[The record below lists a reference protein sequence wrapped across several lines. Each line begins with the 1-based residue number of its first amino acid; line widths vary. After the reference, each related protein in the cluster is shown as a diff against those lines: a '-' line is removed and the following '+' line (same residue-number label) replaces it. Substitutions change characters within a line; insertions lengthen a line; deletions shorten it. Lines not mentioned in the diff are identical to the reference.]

1 MSAPERSPTV
11 VNRKARFH
19 YQIEESL
26 EAGLVLGGSE
36 VKAIRE
42 GKANLTDSFV
52 RMKKGEAFLI
62 GCHIGAYSAAGPDA
76 HEAVRERKLLLHR
89 RELDR
94 LAGKVRERGYTLL
107 VTKLYFKDGRVKAEL
122 SLARGK
128 QAHDKRRSL
137 RERSQR
143 DEVARA
149 MRRRG

>member
-1 MSAPERSPTV
+1 MSEPDRSPTV
-11 VNRKARFH
+11 LNRKARFR
-19 YQIEESL
+19 YNIEESL
-26 EAGLVLGGSE
+26 EAGLVLLGSE

-42 GKANLTDSFV
+42 GKANLTDAFV

-62 GCHIGAYSAAGPDA
+62 GCHIGPYAAAADA
-76 HEAVRERKLLLHR
+76 GHEAMRARKLLIHR

-94 LAGKVRERGYTLL
+94 LAGKVRERGYTLI

-128 QAHDKRRSL
+128 QAHDKRRTL

-143 DEVARA
+143 EEVARA
-149 MRRRG
+149 MRRRR

>member
-1 MSAPERSPTV
+1 M
-11 VNRKARFH
+11 
-19 YQIEESL
+19 
-26 EAGLVLGGSE
+26 
-36 VKAIRE
+36 
-42 GKANLTDSFV
+42 
-52 RMKKGEAFLI
+52 
-62 GCHIGAYSAAGPDA
+62 
-76 HEAVRERKLLLHR
+76 RERKLLLHR